1 MLTSSAVA
9 RKIQR
14 ISKVV
19 FKWKMRS
26 RAETLRGMMTLWAYS
41 NFEEKEKRSLEVGKW
56 ADFVM
61 YELMKVEENKI
72 VKMKPHNNL

>member
-9 RKIQR
+9 RKIQKN
-14 ISKVV
+14 IKGG
-19 FKWKMRS
+19 FQMENALS

-61 YELMKVEENKI
+61 YEFDESRRE
-72 VKMKPHNNL
+72 